1 MVQDSS
7 PSSPVDVAFEELFE
21 GKLVAC
27 IEQLSGELE
36 NYATLRA

>member
-21 GKLVAC
+21 GKWL
-27 IEQLSGELE
+27 EQLSGELE
-36 NYATLRA
+36 NYASLRA